1 MVSTP
6 NPKSHPKGKMT
17 NLKKPPPNSEQPTMS
32 LENTT
37 RTTRQNYETFNGSK
51 GDEKGMLRNT
61 I

>member
-1 MVSTP
+1 
-6 NPKSHPKGKMT
+6 MT

-32 LENTT
+32 SENTA
-37 RTTRQNYETFNGSK
+37 RTTRQNYNTFNGTK